1 MKRNYLAIAMG
12 LIMGLSLMGGCS
24 KSDEAVSTEDVY
36 GEVVSVQDDSIT
48 IEIGTMQEMEQG
60 GSMEEDSADS
70 TGSVE
75 TPDSTDTTEES
86 EAEVTTDKTEDTS
99 TDSADDGQG
108 TPPDGEGS
116 DGQGTP
122 PDGEGVGATTL
133 DLTGEE
139 QEITVTE
146 DTVITSQSMGGGMQG
161 GPGGDG
167 EAPSGEAPSGEAPS
181 APSEDGETN
190 DSSNTSEEST
200 ADESETATDETA
212 DSNEA
217 SEEAPATA
225 DNGDSQGT
233 PPDDGAGDMGQ
244 TAEEITLADI
254 STGDIVLVTF
264 NDDGSAAEIT
274 VMSMGGG
281 MQGGMQSGAP
291 DSYDAVTEYT
301 TDAEEDGYSYESTG
315 TDENAI
321 HVLNGAE
328 VTLKNINVDR
338 TSSDSEGGDNSSFYG
353 IGAAVLTTD
362 GTTYINNS
370 NITTDAS
377 GGAGI
382 FSYGEGVVY
391 TADTTIT
398 TQQDTS
404 GGIHVA
410 GGGTLYAWD
419 MEVETSG
426 ESAAAIR
433 SDRGSG
439 TMVVDGGT
447 YTSNGVGSPAV
458 YSTADITI
466 NNADMTATGS
476 EAACIEGLNTI
487 RLYDSYLTGNMSDD
501 SQNDCTWN
509 VILYQSMSGDSE
521 EGNSTFEMYGGTLT
535 AENGGMFYTTNTE
548 STFVLSD
555 VDITYAEDSEFFLK
569 CTGNAN
575 QRGWG
580 TTGAN
585 GADCHFTAINQT
597 MTGDVIWDS
606 ISQLDMYMTEGS
618 TLTGAFMNDETNAGD
633 GGDGYSNLYIADGC
647 TWTVTGDSTL
657 SGLYCAGTITDDA
670 GNTVTI
676 EGTDGTVYVEGSS
689 SYTITVDDYEE
700 TADLSAM
707 SQTTQWEDYQVEKP
721 SQLS

>member
-1 MKRNYLAIAMG
+1 MKRKNLAIAMG
-12 LIMGLSLMGGCS
+12 LLMGLSLMGGCS
-24 KSDEAVSTEDVY
+24 KTNEAVSTEDVY

-60 GSMEEDSADS
+60 GAMQEDSVDS
-70 TGSVE
+70 TGSD
-75 TPDSTDTTEES
+75 DSADTTEES
-86 EAEVTTDKTEDTS
+86 EAEVTTDNTEDTATEPDGDGQGIP
-99 TDSADDGQG
+99 TDGEDGDGQG
-108 TPPDGEGS
+108 TPPDGEG
-116 DGQGTP
+116 
-122 PDGEGVGATTL
+122 GATTL

-146 DTVITSQSMGGGMQG
+146 DTVITSQSMGGSMQE

-181 APSEDGETN
+181 APPGDSTED
-190 DSSNTSEEST
+190 
-200 ADESETATDETA
+200 
-212 DSNEA
+212 
-217 SEEAPATA
+217 SEEAPAAA

-233 PPDDGAGDMGQ
+233 PPENGSGGDMEQ
-244 TAEEITLADI
+244 TAEEITLSDI

-264 NDDGSAAEIT
+264 NDDGSTAEIT

-301 TDAEEDGYSYESTG
+301 ADAEEDGNSYESTG

-328 VTLKNINVDR
+328 VTLKNITVDR

-362 GTTYINNS
+362 GTAYITNG

-382 FSYGEGVVY
+382 FSYGEGIVY
-391 TADTTIT
+391 TADSTIT

-466 NNADMTATGS
+466 NNADMTAVGS
-476 EAACIEGLNTI
+476 EAICIEGLNTI
-487 RLYDSYLTGNMSDD
+487 RLYDSNLTGNMSDD

-597 MTGDVIWDS
+597 MTGDIIWDS
-606 ISQLDMYMTEGS
+606 VSQLDMYMTDGS
-618 TLTGAFMNDETNAGD
+618 TLTGAFINDETNAGD
-633 GGDGYSNLYIADGC
+633 GGDGYSNLYIAAGC
-647 TWTVTGDSTL
+647 TWTVTADSTL

-670 GNTVTI
+670 GNTVTVK
-676 EGTDGTVYVEGSS
+676 GTDGTVYVEGSS
-689 SYTITVDDYEE
+689 SCTITVDAYEE
-700 TADLSAM
+700 TADLSDM

>member
-1 MKRNYLAIAMG
+1 MKRKYLAIAMG

-48 IEIGTMQEMEQG
+48 IEIGTMQGMEQG
-60 GSMEEDSADS
+60 GAMEEDSP
-70 TGSVE
+70 E
-75 TPDSTDTTEES
+75 STDTTDTNEES
-86 EAEVTTDKTEDTS
+86 ETEVTTDNTEDTS
-99 TDSADDGQG
+99 TDSTDDGQG
-108 TPPDGEGS
+108 TPPVGEGV
-116 DGQGTP
+116 DGQETP
-122 PDGEGVGATTL
+122 PDGEGGEETTL

-167 EAPSGEAPSGEAPS
+167 EAPS

-190 DSSNTSEEST
+190 DSSNTSEESI
-200 ADESETATDETA
+200 ADESETTTDDTTTDETA
-212 DSNEA
+212 DSTEA
-217 SEEAPATA
+217 SEEAPAAA
-225 DNGDSQGT
+225 DNGDGQGT
-233 PPDDGAGDMGQ
+233 PPENGGGGDMGQ
-244 TAEEITLADI
+244 TAEEITLSDI
-254 STGDIVLVTF
+254 SAGDIVLVTF

-301 TDAEEDGYSYESTG
+301 TDTEEDGDSYESTG

-328 VTLKNINVDR
+328 VTLKNITVDR

-353 IGAAVLTTD
+353 IGAAILTTD

-382 FSYGEGVVY
+382 FSYSEGIVY

-419 MEVETSG
+419 MDVETSG

-466 NNADMTATGS
+466 NNADMAATGS

-487 RLYDSYLTGNMSDD
+487 RLYDSNLAGNMSDD

-618 TLTGAFMNDETNAGD
+618 TLTGAFINDETNAGD

-676 EGTDGTVYVEGSS
+676 VGTDGTVYVEGSS

>member
-1 MKRNYLAIAMG
+1 MKRKYLTIAMG
-12 LIMGLSLMGGCS
+12 FLMGLLLMGGCS
-24 KSDEAVSTEDVY
+24 NSDDTVSSENVY
-36 GEVVSVQDDSIT
+36 GEVVSVQGDSIT

-60 GSMEEDSADS
+60 GEVPFGEDGRTSM
-70 TGSVE
+70 
-75 TPDSTDTTEES
+75 
-86 EAEVTTDKTEDTS
+86 
-99 TDSADDGQG
+99 
-108 TPPDGEGS
+108 
-116 DGQGTP
+116 
-122 PDGEGVGATTL
+122 L

-139 QEITVTE
+139 QEITVRE
-146 DTVITSQSMGGGMQG
+146 DAVITRKSMGGDMQG
-161 GPGGDG
+161 GPGG
-167 EAPSGEAPSGEAPS
+167 SGEAPVEAD
-181 APSEDGETN
+181 DGEGQG
-190 DSSNTSEEST
+190 S
-200 ADESETATDETA
+200 
-212 DSNEA
+212 
-217 SEEAPATA
+217 PPK
-225 DNGDSQGT
+225 NGEG
-233 PPDDGAGDMGQ
+233 GEMEQ
-244 TAEEITLADI
+244 TTEEISLGDI
-254 STGDIVLVTF
+254 SEGDIVTITF

-274 VMSMGGG
+274 AMSMNGG
-281 MQGGMQSGAP
+281 MGGGMQSGAP

-301 TDAEEDGYSYESTG
+301 DDAEVDGDSIESTG
-315 TDENAI
+315 TDENAV

-328 VTLKNINVDR
+328 VILNNITVDR

-353 IGAAVLTTD
+353 IGAAVLATD
-362 GTTYINNS
+362 GTAYINS
-370 NITTDAS
+370 GNITSHAS

-382 FSYGEGVVY
+382 FSYGDGIVY

-410 GGGTLYAWD
+410 GGGTLYAWN
-419 MEVETSG
+419 MAVETSG

-466 NNADMTATGS
+466 NNAEMTAAGS
-476 EAACIEGLNTI
+476 EAVCIEGLNSI
-487 RLYDSYLTGNMSDD
+487 RLYDSNLTGNMNDD
-501 SQNDCTWN
+501 SQNDITWN

-555 VDITYAEDSEFFLK
+555 VDITYAKDSEFFLQ

-585 GADCHFTAINQT
+585 GADCLFTAVNQK
-597 MTGDVIWDS
+597 MTGDIIWDS
-606 ISQLDMYMTEGS
+606 ISELDMYMADGS
-618 TLTGAFMNDETNAGD
+618 TLTGAFVNDETYVGD
-633 GGDGYSNLYIADGC
+633 SGDGYSSLYIAEGC

-670 GNTVTI
+670 GNSVTVK
-676 EGTDGTVYVEGSS
+676 GTDGTVYAKGSS
-689 SYTITVDDYEE
+689 SYTITVDTYEE
-700 TADLSAM
+700 TVDLSGM
-707 SQTTQWEDYQVEKP
+707 PQTTQWEDYQVEKP